1 MKVLKERA
9 EGLRNFHLETDVPRR
24 IVELMSQ
31 ASVYLHPPFA
41 EHFGIAIAEAA
52 AAGLVPVVYREGGGW
67 TDIASRVDQGLGYMG
82 VEEAAHIVRSLL
94 NDPRR
99 LKTLSAKAR
108 DVAKGFSYERFKE
121 RLSEVIKELART

>member
-1 MKVLKERA
+1 
-9 EGLRNFHLETDVPRR
+9 
-24 IVELMSQ
+24 
-31 ASVYLHPPFA
+31 
-41 EHFGIAIAEAA
+41 
-52 AAGLVPVVYREGGGW
+52 
-67 TDIASRVDQGLGYMG
+67 MG

>member
-1 MKVLKERA
+1 LTRA
-9 EGLRNFHLETDVPRR
+9 
-24 IVELMSQ
+24 
-31 ASVYLHPPFA
+31 
-41 EHFGIAIAEAA
+41 
-52 AAGLVPVVYREGGGW
+52 
-67 TDIASRVDQGLGYMG
+67 LGHTG

-108 DVAKGFSYERFKE
+108 DVAKGFSYERFEE